1 MMMVRYVSYIM
12 FESFVTVIFKQT
24 KTALSLASS
33 DEVKEALLS
42 SRFASEVYNRLLLW
56 CYHFDVLTAGS

>member
-1 MMMVRYVSYIM
+1 MTLSY
-12 FESFVTVIFKQT
+12 FKQT

-42 SRFASEVYNRLLLW
+42 SRFASEVCIVTTHCAALEHL
-56 CYHFDVLTAGS
+56 FV